1 MAVTI
6 RLTRR
11 GTKKRPFY
19 RVVAADK
26 RAPRDGKYLE
36 VLGTYNPLSDP
47 PEVKLEGEKIEQ
59 WVKKGA
65 IPSPT
70 VAKLM
75 KKAGLQRTSST
86 L

>member
-36 VLGTYNPLSDP
+36 VLGTYNPVSDP

-75 KKAGLQRTSST
+75 KKAGLPTTHST
-86 L
+86 R